1 MQAFFKV
8 VRPLFGGKLTQTQ
21 VDALN
26 TLLSALYGLP
36 LAYQAYLLATVFHE
50 TARTMLPI
58 TEYGVSGY
66 FDKYEPSTKIG
77 KGLGNTRVG
86 DGYLYR
92 GRGYVQITGRANYA
106 KAGSKLGF
114 NLIASPDLA
123 LRETI
128 AAKILVLG
136 TTEGWFTGKRL
147 GNYLDHPAPDY
158 LGARRVIN
166 GTDDAALIAGYARKF
181 EAALQTIQGI

>member
-1 MQAFFKV
+1 MQAFFKA

-58 TEYGVSGY
+58 TEYGPRSY
-66 FDKYEPSTKIG
+66 FNKYEPSTKIG
-77 KGLGNTRVG
+77 KDLGNTRTG

-106 KAGSKLGF
+106 KAGAKLGF
-114 NLIASPDLA
+114 NLIASPDLT

-147 GNYLDHPAPDY
+147 KDYLDRPAPDY

-166 GTDDAALIAGYARKF
+166 GTDDAALIAGNARQF
-181 EAALQTIQGI
+181 EAALKTIQGV